1 LRPEFSIQHLLNEF
15 EGSLC
20 SSIDNVP
27 KISEINV
34 TNPKTN
40 VVLVPK
46 DFSNILKEFETKK
59 VSVLNMKRY
68 QMSKLKEQKL
78 VWVDQVAKLL
88 DFVIMFE
95 KSKSKIS
102 QLEFE
107 VTMLQETCKKGG
119 GFMLY
124 PQPMLH
130 CPDYV
135 LDVNDPKCLGK
146 SIIIVNECHVCAQS
160 FPCKNIIV
168 VSCGHTYHVSC
179 IAYVATTHQFCKV
192 VDCGQAFHHNWL
204 STIEI

>member
-1 LRPEFSIQHLLNEF
+1 LSNEF

-20 SSIDNVP
+20 SSINNVP
-27 KISEINV
+27 IISKTNV
-34 TNPKTN
+34 TSPKTN

-46 DFSNILKEFETKK
+46 EFSKILKELETKK
-59 VSVLNMKRY
+59 VSVLNTKRY

-88 DFVIMFE
+88 DFVVMFE

-107 VTMLQETCKKGG
+107 VTMLQETFKKMKKGG
-119 GFMLY
+119 GFMFY

-130 CPDYV
+130 CPDYT

-146 SIIIVNECHVCAQS
+146 SIVIVNECHVCA
-160 FPCKNIIV
+160 
-168 VSCGHTYHVSC
+168 
-179 IAYVATTHQFCKV
+179 
-192 VDCGQAFHHNWL
+192 
-204 STIEI
+204 